1 MASTP
6 PPPELLPGYEVPTK
20 HKEAIRQL
28 YGFAKMPVELIMDRY
43 KLSKSGVRK
52 ILDYEALERS
62 RPTRTG
68 RPRLLNNEQVNEIIE
83 YCSESYEHRV
93 LDYVALHDELQL
105 TCSPST
111 LERRLKQCGYFRCV
125 ACQKPYL
132 SQAQASARLIWGIS
146 HMFWRKEKEW
156 KKVLWSDEVTFLV
169 GGRTVKQRVT
179 RNKFERTCLNCIQ
192 H

>member
-1 MASTP
+1 MPTTP

-28 YGFAKMPVELIMDRY
+28 HGFAKIPIEAIMDQY

-52 ILDYEALERS
+52 ILDYEAPERA

-68 RPRLLNNEQVNEIIE
+68 RPRKLNDLQVHEIIE
-83 YCSESYEHRV
+83 YCSQSWEHRI
-93 LDYVALHDELQL
+93 LDYTRLRQELDL
-105 TCSPST
+105 ACSPKT

-132 SQAQASARLIWGIS
+132 TLVQAHARWIWGI
-146 HMFWRKEKEW
+146 
-156 KKVLWSDEVTFLV
+156 
-169 GGRTVKQRVT
+169 
-179 RNKFERTCLNCIQ
+179 C
-192 H
+192 